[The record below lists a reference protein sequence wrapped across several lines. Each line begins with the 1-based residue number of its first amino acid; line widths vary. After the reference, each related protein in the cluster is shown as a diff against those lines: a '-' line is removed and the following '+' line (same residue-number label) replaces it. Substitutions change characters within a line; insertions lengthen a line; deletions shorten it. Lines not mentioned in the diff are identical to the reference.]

1 MSSSLSLLDYLLICW
16 EKLHEWL
23 TLKCAAHLK
32 FFGRV
37 FSPPKAYSAGQ
48 KCILNW
54 MKLCHGYLFCYFQL
68 YLWTPINLKTN
79 LLSNT
84 EKFSV
89 ECQKENLWWL
99 WLILYILTSIWTFSI
114 LFSIHFLRCWQ
125 GEFVYQSR
133 ECLVCD
139 HFLYFHDRTV
149 WCRGYIVGRNL
160 MLVTLS

>member
-1 MSSSLSLLDYLLICW
+1 
-16 EKLHEWL
+16 
-23 TLKCAAHLK
+23 
-32 FFGRV
+32 
-37 FSPPKAYSAGQ
+37 
-48 KCILNW
+48 

-99 WLILYILTSIWTFSI
+99 WLTLYTLTSIWTFSI
-114 LFSIHFLRCWQ
+114 LFSIHFLRCWL
-125 GEFVYQSR
+125 GEVVYQSR

-139 HFLYFHDRTV
+139 HFLYFHDLCDAGV
-149 WCRGYIVGRNL
+149 ILLGEIWCWSLSAFLHSVIGPESLYYPLNQSDANL
-160 MLVTLS
+160 WNKCDLNARVFPRLKAFACFHC

>member
-1 MSSSLSLLDYLLICW
+1 
-16 EKLHEWL
+16 
-23 TLKCAAHLK
+23 
-32 FFGRV
+32 
-37 FSPPKAYSAGQ
+37 
-48 KCILNW
+48 

-139 HFLYFHDRTV
+139 HFLNILMTLLCDTGV
-149 WCRGYIVGRNL
+149 ILLGEIWCWSLSVKGLSFPSLCDWSRK
-160 MLVTLS
+160 LVLPS